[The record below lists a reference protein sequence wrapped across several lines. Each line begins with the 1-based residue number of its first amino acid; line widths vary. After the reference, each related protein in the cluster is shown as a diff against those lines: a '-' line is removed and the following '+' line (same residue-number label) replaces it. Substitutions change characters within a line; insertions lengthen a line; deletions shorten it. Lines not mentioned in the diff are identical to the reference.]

1 MIEALMS
8 DLEGFKTAGVKE
20 ILNLVKMAELP
31 EVKRKHNL

>member
-8 DLEGFKTAGVKE
+8 DLEGFKTTRVKE

-31 EVKRKHNL
+31 DVKVKHSL